1 MAREKRTRAV
11 DSFGGP
17 ENEPDS
23 QTIGD
28 SVAML
33 DDQDDRDPFVT
44 PWKRSYSEAF
54 RTVIAN

>member
-11 DSFGGP
+11 DSFGGL
-17 ENEPDS
+17 ESEPDS
-23 QTIGD
+23 QTINDIVGR
-28 SVAML
+28 L
-33 DDQDDRDPFVT
+33 EDQDDPFVT

>member
-11 DSFGGP
+11 DSFEGL
-17 ENEPDS
+17 ESEPDS

-28 SVAML
+28 IVERL
-33 DDQDDRDPFVT
+33 DDQDDAFVT

>member
-11 DSFGGP
+11 DSIGGL
-17 ENEPDS
+17 ESEPDS
-23 QTIGD
+23 QTINDIVGR
-28 SVAML
+28 L
-33 DDQDDRDPFVT
+33 DDENDPFVT